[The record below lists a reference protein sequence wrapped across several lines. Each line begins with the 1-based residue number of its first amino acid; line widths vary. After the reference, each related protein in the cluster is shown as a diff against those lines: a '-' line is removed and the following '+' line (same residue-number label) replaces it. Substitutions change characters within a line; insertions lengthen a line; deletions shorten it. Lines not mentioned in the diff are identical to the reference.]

1 MSNTRI
7 VVASEANSE
16 AIPVSGKFDQATLS
30 SATFI
35 LDGVLLGCRPSKAS
49 EFGPTAAAADSK
61 EIAMTMSEELSKL
74 AELRAGGTLTEDE
87 FARAKA
93 RLLNDQG
100 ARADEPVVA
109 AVNSFR
115 RSRSDRVLGGVCGG
129 MARATGAESWV
140 WRLIFTVLFI
150 FAGAGLLL
158 YLLLWI
164 FVPSE

>member
-1 MSNTRI
+1 MALAFSKGITM
-7 VVASEANSE
+7 
-16 AIPVSGKFDQATLS
+16 TLS
-30 SATFI
+30 
-35 LDGVLLGCRPSKAS
+35 D
-49 EFGPTAAAADSK
+49 
-61 EIAMTMSEELSKL
+61 ELNKL
-74 AELRAGGTLTEDE
+74 AELRASGTLTEEE
-87 FARAKA
+87 FALAKA
-93 RLLNDQG
+93 RLLNAQG

-129 MARATGAESWV
+129 MARSTGAESWV